1 MRLARTEATT
11 LITGPSGSG
20 KRKLADLVFRYSKRD
35 RKRLFRI
42 GFGTFPESAYEA
54 ELFGSRDGPR
64 NLSESLL
71 DRAIGGTLILERL
84 DLMPPGIQE
93 KLSGWCREEDKRR
106 RQGPGVRLISTS
118 REDLGRKVADGTFRE
133 DLFYR
138 LSIAPIEIP
147 PLSGRFADIAGLAHH
162 FLEAFNKKYGAE
174 KYFDRAAV
182 NRLTRWTWPGNVREL
197 RTLVERIVVSEPGSK
212 ISASLVLAVLAS
224 TATLASKPDLPA
236 TRLSADEIRDQ
247 VRTYEAEL
255 LRIQVDIAGS
265 IQKAANATGLSVSTF
280 KRKLAWKKAVEED
293 IERPMTVKTETG

>member
-1 MRLARTEATT
+1 MLATK
-11 LITGPSGSG
+11 SNS
-20 KRKLADLVFRYSKRD
+20 Y
-35 RKRLFRI
+35 
-42 GFGTFPESAYEA
+42 TFQKDGIWY
-54 ELFGSRDGPR
+54 FSRRVP
-64 NLSESLL
+64 
-71 DRAIGGTLILERL
+71 
-84 DLMPPGIQE
+84 
-93 KLSGWCREEDKRR
+93 DKRR

-212 ISASLVLAVLAS
+212 ISARMVQAVLAS